1 MANSDPEGVDGVRM
15 TWNVWPRTKLEASKC
30 VIPLAA
36 SIAPIRP
43 HSDIPTLPY
52 APLRC
57 RTCSAA
63 LNAYSRVDF
72 LAKIW
77 ICPFCYQ
84 RNQFPPHYAMISET
98 NLPCELYPQ
107 YTTVQY
113 TLQTNPDPNNPSNA
127 PQLQPVFV
135 FVLDTCMIE
144 EELVFAK
151 SALKQAIG
159 LLPEQALVGFVS
171 FGTQAH
177 VHELGFTEMSKV
189 YVFKGSKENSKEQVL
204 EQLGLPAAGRRSTAG
219 YPKGLQN
226 GYTNTVVNRFL
237 LPASDCEFTL
247 NSLLDELQ
255 TDQWPVQAGH
265 RASRC
270 TGVALSVAAGL
281 LGACLPGTGARI
293 IALVGGPCTE
303 GPGTIVSKDLS
314 EPLRSHKDLFKDAA
328 PYFKKAVKFYDSLAK
343 QLVDQGH
350 VLDLFA
356 SALDQVGVA
365 EMKVAIERTGGLVVL
380 AESFGHSVF
389 KDSFKLVFEDGEQS
403 LGLCFNEGWVSV
415 RRCTKDHRESFLF
428 VILMDEIM
436 EDILNILVY
445 MLIVYDYVLVDQNKG
460 YKVGVQVDAA
470 WGESGMLEISCS
482 KEIKVQGIIGP
493 CTSLEKKGPN
503 VSDTVIGEGN
513 TTTWKMCGLDKS
525 TCLAVIFDL
534 SSTDQSN
541 VPETVNPQFYL
552 QFLISYQDPE
562 GKTLIR
568 VTTVTRQW
576 VDISVSTEE
585 LMHGFDQE
593 TAAVV
598 MARITSLK
606 METEEGFDA
615 TRWLDRNL
623 IRFCSKFGNYREN
636 DPSSFSL
643 NPCFSLFP
651 QFIFNL
657 RRSQFVQV
665 FNNSPDE
672 TAYFRVLLNKE
683 NITNAAVMVQPSLIS
698 YSFNSPPQPAL
709 LDVASISADHILLL
723 DSYFSIVV
731 FHGMTI
737 AQWRNMGYQ
746 NQPEHQ
752 AFALLLEAPQV
763 DAQIIIRDRFPVP
776 RLVVCDQ
783 HGSQARFLLAKL
795 NPSATYNN
803 ATDIAPGSDI
813 IFTDDVSLQV
823 FCEHLQRLAVQ
834 S

>member
-1 MANSDPEGVDGVRM
+1 MSEMANMDPEGIDAIRM
-15 TWNVWPRTKLEASKC
+15 TWNVWPRTKVEASKC

-43 HSDIPTLPY
+43 HTDIPMLPY
-52 APLRC
+52 APLRYK
-57 RTCSAA
+57 TCSAV
-63 LNAYSRVDF
+63 LNAFARVDF
-72 LAKIW
+72 MAKIW

-84 RNQFPPHYAMISET
+84 RNHFPPHYAMISET
-98 NLPCELYPQ
+98 NLPGELYPQ

-113 TLQTNPDPNNPSNA
+113 ALQSFPDPNNSNA
-127 PQLQPVFV
+127 PQLPPVFV

-144 EELVFAK
+144 EELEFVK
-151 SALKQAIG
+151 SAMKQAIG
-159 LLPEQALVGFVS
+159 LLPEHALVGFVS
-171 FGTQAH
+171 FGTQVQ
-177 VHELGFTEMSKV
+177 VHELGFSDMSKV
-189 YVFKGSKENSKEQVL
+189 YVFRGSKEISKEQVL
-204 EQLGLPAAGRRSTAG
+204 EQFGLGSAGRRPTVG
-219 YPKGLQN
+219 YLKVLQN
-226 GYTNTVVNRFL
+226 GYTNTGVNRFL
-237 LPASDCEFTL
+237 LPASDCEYTL
-247 NSLLDELQ
+247 DTLLDELQ

-270 TGVALSVAAGL
+270 TGVALSVSAGL
-281 LGACLPGTGARI
+281 LAACLPGTGARI

-303 GPGTIVSKDLS
+303 GPGTIVSEDLS
-314 EPLRSHKDLFKDAA
+314 EPVQSSQ
-328 PYFKKAVKFYDSLAK
+328 FYDSLAK
-343 QLVDQGH
+343 QLVSQGH

-356 SALDQVGVA
+356 SALDQVGIA
-365 EMKVAIERTGGLVVL
+365 EMKVAVERTGGLVVL

-389 KDSFKLVFEDGEQS
+389 KDSFKHVFEDGEHS
-403 LGLCFNEGWVSV
+403 LGLCFN
-415 RRCTKDHRESFLF
+415 
-428 VILMDEIM
+428 
-436 EDILNILVY
+436 
-445 MLIVYDYVLVDQNKG
+445 
-460 YKVGVQVDAA
+460 
-470 WGESGMLEISCS
+470 GMLEINCS
-482 KEIKVQGIIGP
+482 KDIKIQGVIGP

-503 VSDTVIGEGN
+503 VADTVVGEGN
-513 TTTWKMCGLDKS
+513 TTAWKMCGLNKS
-525 TCLAVIFDL
+525 TSLTVLFDL
-534 SSTDQSN
+534 SSTERSN
-541 VPETVNPQFYL
+541 VPGAANSQFYL
-552 QFLISYQDPE
+552 QFLTSYQDPE
-562 GKTLIR
+562 GKTMLR

-576 VDISVSTEE
+576 VDSTVSSEE
-585 LMHGFDQE
+585 LLRGFDQE

-623 IRFCSKFGNYREN
+623 IRLCSKFGNYRKD
-636 DPSSFSL
+636 DPSSFTL

-651 QFIFNL
+651 QFMFNL

-672 TAYFRVLLNKE
+672 TAYFRMLLNRE
-683 NITNAAVMVQPSLIS
+683 NITNAAVMIQPSLIS
-698 YSFNSPPQPAL
+698 YSFNSLPQPAL
-709 LDVASISADHILLL
+709 LDVASISADRILLL

-746 NQPEHQ
+746 NQPEHR
-752 AFALLLEAPQV
+752 FIMLLKFRCLV
-763 DAQIIIRDRFPVP
+763 SYFYVHIVTNDSVP

-803 ATDIAPGSDI
+803 SSDIAAGSDI

-823 FCEHLQRLAVQ
+823 FFEHLQRLAVQ

>member
-1 MANSDPEGVDGVRM
+1 MANTDPEGVDGVRM

-30 VIPLAA
+30 VVPLAA
-36 SIAPIRP
+36 SITPIRP

-57 RTCSAA
+57 RTCSAI
-63 LNAYSRVDF
+63 LNAYSQVDF
-72 LAKIW
+72 YAKIW

-84 RNQFPPHYAMISET
+84 RNHFPPHYAMMSET

-113 TLQTNPDPNNPSNA
+113 SLQVNPDPNNPSVA

-135 FVLDTCMIE
+135 FVLDTCMID
-144 EELVFAK
+144 EELGFAK
-151 SALKQAIG
+151 SAMKQAID
-159 LLPEQALVGFVS
+159 LLPEHALVGFVS
-171 FGTQAH
+171 FGTQAQI
-177 VHELGFTEMSKV
+177 HELGFTEMTKV
-189 YVFKGSKENSKEQVL
+189 YVFRGSKEVSKEQVL
-204 EQLGLPAAGRRSTAG
+204 EQLGLGAAGRGSTAG
-219 YPKGLQN
+219 YPKGLPN
-226 GYTNTVVNRFL
+226 GYTDTGINRFL
-237 LPASDCEFTL
+237 LPASDCEYTL

-314 EPLRSHKDLFKDAA
+314 EPVRSHKDLDKDAA
-328 PYFKKAVKFYDSLAK
+328 PFFKKAVKFYDGLAK
-343 QLVDQGH
+343 QLVSQGH

-389 KDSFKLVFEDGEQS
+389 KDSFKRVFEDGEQS
-403 LGLCFNEGWVSV
+403 LGLCFN
-415 RRCTKDHRESFLF
+415 
-428 VILMDEIM
+428 
-436 EDILNILVY
+436 
-445 MLIVYDYVLVDQNKG
+445 
-460 YKVGVQVDAA
+460 
-470 WGESGMLEISCS
+470 GMLEINCS
-482 KEIKVQGIIGP
+482 KDIKVQGIIGP

-503 VSDTVIGEGN
+503 ISDTVIGEGN
-513 TTTWKMCGLDKS
+513 TTTWKMCGLDTS
-525 TCLAVIFDL
+525 TCLTVLFDL

-541 VPETVNPQFYL
+541 VPGIVNPQLYL
-552 QFLISYQDPE
+552 QFLTSYQDPE
-562 GKTLIR
+562 GKTMLR
-568 VTTVTRQW
+568 VTTVTRRW
-576 VDISVSTEE
+576 VDSAISSED
-585 LMHGFDQE
+585 LIQGFDQE

-598 MARITSLK
+598 MARIISLK

-623 IRFCSKFGNYREN
+623 IRLCAKFGDYRKD
-636 DPSSFSL
+636 DPSSFTL

-651 QFIFNL
+651 QFMFNL
-657 RRSQFVQV
+657 RRSQFIQV

-672 TAYFRVLLNKE
+672 TAYFRIILNRE

-698 YSFNSPPQPAL
+698 YTFSSPPQPAL
-709 LDVASISADHILLL
+709 LDVASISADRILLL

-731 FHGMTI
+731 FHGITI

-763 DAQIIIRDRFPVP
+763 DAQIIIRERFPVP

-823 FCEHLQRLAVQ
+823 FSQHLQRLAVQ

>member
-1 MANSDPEGVDGVRM
+1 MSEMANMDPEGIDAVRM
-15 TWNVWPRTKLEASKC
+15 TWNVWPRTKVEASKC

-43 HSDIPTLPY
+43 HTDIPVLPY

-57 RTCSAA
+57 KTCSAV
-63 LNAYSRVDF
+63 LNAFARVDF
-72 LAKIW
+72 MAKIW

-84 RNQFPPHYAMISET
+84 RNHFPPHYAMISGT
-98 NLPCELYPQ
+98 NLPGELYPQ

-113 TLQTNPDPNNPSNA
+113 ALQSFPDPNNSNA
-127 PQLQPVFV
+127 PQLPPVFV

-144 EELVFAK
+144 EELEFVK
-151 SALKQAIG
+151 SAMKQAIG
-159 LLPEQALVGFVS
+159 LLPEHALVGFVS
-171 FGTQAH
+171 FGTQVQ
-177 VHELGFTEMSKV
+177 VHELGFSDMSKV
-189 YVFKGSKENSKEQVL
+189 YVFRGSKEISREQVL
-204 EQLGLPAAGRRSTAG
+204 EQLGLGSAGRRPTVG
-219 YPKGLQN
+219 FPKVLQN
-226 GYTNTVVNRFL
+226 GYTNTGVNRFL
-237 LPASDCEFTL
+237 LPASDCEYTL
-247 NSLLDELQ
+247 DTLLDELQ

-270 TGVALSVAAGL
+270 TGVALSVSAGL
-281 LGACLPGTGARI
+281 LAACLPGTGARI

-314 EPLRSHKDLFKDAA
+314 EPVRSHKDLDKDAA

-343 QLVDQGH
+343 QLVSQGH

-365 EMKVAIERTGGLVVL
+365 EMKVAVERTGGLVVL

-389 KDSFKLVFEDGEQS
+389 KDSFKRVFEDGEHS
-403 LGLCFNEGWVSV
+403 LGLCFN
-415 RRCTKDHRESFLF
+415 
-428 VILMDEIM
+428 
-436 EDILNILVY
+436 
-445 MLIVYDYVLVDQNKG
+445 
-460 YKVGVQVDAA
+460 
-470 WGESGMLEISCS
+470 GMLEINCS
-482 KEIKVQGIIGP
+482 KDIKIQGVIGP

-503 VSDTVIGEGN
+503 VADTVIGEGN
-513 TTTWKMCGLDKS
+513 TTAWKMCGLNKS
-525 TCLAVIFDL
+525 TSLAVLFDL
-534 SSTDQSN
+534 SSTERSN
-541 VPETVNPQFYL
+541 VPGAANSQFYL
-552 QFLISYQDPE
+552 QFLTSYQDPE
-562 GKTLIR
+562 GKTMLR

-576 VDISVSTEE
+576 VDSTVSSEE
-585 LMHGFDQE
+585 LLRGFDQE

-623 IRFCSKFGNYREN
+623 IRLCSKFGDYRKD
-636 DPSSFSL
+636 DPSSFTL

-651 QFIFNL
+651 QFMFNL

-672 TAYFRVLLNKE
+672 TAYFRMLLNRE
-683 NITNAAVMVQPSLIS
+683 NITNAAVMIQPSLIS
-698 YSFNSPPQPAL
+698 YSFNSLPQPAL
-709 LDVASISADHILLL
+709 LDVASISADRILLL

-752 AFALLLEAPQV
+752 AFAELLQAPQA
-763 DAQIIIRDRFPVP
+763 DAQMIIQERFPVP

-803 ATDIAPGSDI
+803 SSDIAAGSDI

-823 FCEHLQRLAVQ
+823 FFEHLQRLAVQ

>member
-1 MANSDPEGVDGVRM
+1 MSEMANMDPEGIDAIRM
-15 TWNVWPRTKLEASKC
+15 TWNVWPRTKVEASKC

-43 HSDIPTLPY
+43 HTDIPMLPY

-57 RTCSAA
+57 KTCSAV
-63 LNAYSRVDF
+63 LNAFARVDF
-72 LAKIW
+72 MAKIW

-84 RNQFPPHYAMISET
+84 RNHFPPHYAMISET
-98 NLPCELYPQ
+98 NLPGELYPQ

-113 TLQTNPDPNNPSNA
+113 ALQSFPDPNNSNA
-127 PQLQPVFV
+127 SQLPPVFV

-144 EELVFAK
+144 EELEFVK
-151 SALKQAIG
+151 SAMKQAIG
-159 LLPEQALVGFVS
+159 LLPEHALVGFVS
-171 FGTQAH
+171 FGTQVQ
-177 VHELGFTEMSKV
+177 VHELGFSDMSKV
-189 YVFKGSKENSKEQVL
+189 YVFRGSKEISKEQVL
-204 EQLGLPAAGRRSTAG
+204 EQLGLGSAGRRPTVG
-219 YPKGLQN
+219 YLKVLQN
-226 GYTNTVVNRFL
+226 GYTNTGVNRFL
-237 LPASDCEFTL
+237 LPASDCEYTL
-247 NSLLDELQ
+247 DTLLDELQ

-270 TGVALSVAAGL
+270 TGVALSVSAGL
-281 LGACLPGTGARI
+281 LAACLPGTGARI

-314 EPLRSHKDLFKDAA
+314 EPVRSHKDLDKDAA

-343 QLVDQGH
+343 QLVSQGH

-356 SALDQVGVA
+356 SALDQVGIA
-365 EMKVAIERTGGLVVL
+365 EMKVAVERTGGLVVL

-389 KDSFKLVFEDGEQS
+389 KDSFKHVFEDGEHS
-403 LGLCFNEGWVSV
+403 LGLCFN
-415 RRCTKDHRESFLF
+415 
-428 VILMDEIM
+428 
-436 EDILNILVY
+436 
-445 MLIVYDYVLVDQNKG
+445 
-460 YKVGVQVDAA
+460 
-470 WGESGMLEISCS
+470 GMLEINCS
-482 KEIKVQGIIGP
+482 KDIKIQGVIGH

-503 VSDTVIGEGN
+503 VADTVIGEGN
-513 TTTWKMCGLDKS
+513 TTAWKMCGLNKS
-525 TCLAVIFDL
+525 TSLTVLFDL
-534 SSTDQSN
+534 SSTERSN
-541 VPETVNPQFYL
+541 VPGAANSQFYL
-552 QFLISYQDPE
+552 QFLTSYQDPE
-562 GKTLIR
+562 GKTMLR

-576 VDISVSTEE
+576 VDSTVSSEE
-585 LMHGFDQE
+585 LLRGFDQE

-623 IRFCSKFGNYREN
+623 IRLCSKFGDYRKD
-636 DPSSFSL
+636 DPSSFTL

-651 QFIFNL
+651 QFMFNL

-672 TAYFRVLLNKE
+672 TAYFRMLLNRE
-683 NITNAAVMVQPSLIS
+683 NITNAAVMIQPSLIS
-698 YSFNSPPQPAL
+698 YSFNSLPQPAL
-709 LDVASISADHILLL
+709 LDVASISADRILLL

-746 NQPEHQ
+746 NQPEHR
-752 AFALLLEAPQV
+752 AFAELLQAPQA
-763 DAQIIIRDRFPVP
+763 DAQMIIQERFPVP

-803 ATDIAPGSDI
+803 SSDIAAGSDI

-823 FCEHLQRLAVQ
+823 FFEHLQRLAVQ

>member
-403 LGLCFNEGWVSV
+403 LGLCF
-415 RRCTKDHRESFLF
+415 K
-428 VILMDEIM
+428 
-436 EDILNILVY
+436 LV
-445 MLIVYDYVLVDQNKG
+445 LNKG

-470 WGESGMLEISCS
+470 WGESSSFLFNFSFSGMLEISCS